1 MDRWMKV
8 KNTNISILFFTLVVI
23 MMGFGMIIPIMPF
36 YVKHLGASGSALG
49 LLMATYGVMQFIF
62 APFWGQLS
70 DRYGRKKILMLGV
83 LGNAATQVLFGLST
97 QLWMLFAARIL
108 SGLLS
113 SATLPTAMAYISDST
128 TREQRGGGMG
138 IVGAAFGIGM
148 VLGPGLG
155 GWLAS
160 ESLPLP
166 FFVAG
171 GLSMIAFILIATILP
186 ESLPEEKR
194 SISAGKF
201 HGPQIGLMWT
211 SLLGPL
217 GFLLFMAFLLAFG
230 LTNFEAIFG
239 LYSAD
244 RYSYTPRLVGI
255 LFMVI
260 GITSAVVQGVFTG
273 PLTRRWGEARI
284 IRGSLIA
291 SAAGFFILTQV
302 NTLPAVIAA
311 VCFFVVS
318 HSMLNPATSSLIS
331 KRTEGR
337 QGLVMGLNNSY
348 QSLGRILG
356 PVWAGL
362 VYDLNMNF
370 PYWSG
375 ALVLLLG
382 FGLSLLLLTQE
393 PRPEGLGIAD

>member
-1 MDRWMKV
+1 MKTR
-8 KNTNISILFFTLVVI
+8 NTNIIILFFTLIVI
-23 MMGFGMIIPIMPF
+23 MMGFGMIIPILPF

-83 LGNAATQVLFGLST
+83 VGNAATQVLFGLST

-108 SGLLS
+108 SGMLS
-113 SATLPTAMAYISDST
+113 SATLPTAMAFISDST

-138 IVGAAFGIGM
+138 VIGAAFGIGM
-148 VLGPGLG
+148 VLGPGIG

-166 FFVAG
+166 FFIAG
-171 GLSMIAFILIATILP
+171 GLSMLAFILIAIFLP
-186 ESLPEEKR
+186 ESLPKEKR
-194 SISAGKF
+194 TADSGRF
-201 HGPQIGLMWT
+201 RGPQLKLMWT
-211 SLLGPL
+211 SLFGPL
-217 GFLLFMAFLLAFG
+217 GFLLIMAFLLTFG

-239 LYSAD
+239 LYAAD
-244 RYSYTPRLVGI
+244 RYAYTPRLVGI

-260 GITSAVVQGVFTG
+260 GITSAFVQGVLTG
-273 PLTRRWGEARI
+273 PLTRRWGEANI
-284 IRGSLIA
+284 IRSSLIA
-291 SAAGFFILTQV
+291 SAAGFIFLIQA

-311 VCFFVVS
+311 VCFFIVS
-318 HSMLNPATSSLIS
+318 NAMLNPANSALIS
-331 KRTEGR
+331 KRTEGH

-348 QSLGRILG
+348 QSLGRIIG
-356 PVWAGL
+356 PAWAGL

-375 ALVLLLG
+375 AAIFLIG
-382 FGLSLLLLTQE
+382 FALSLLLLSQE
-393 PRPEGLGIAD
+393 PQPAEMGVAD

>member
-1 MDRWMKV
+1 MET
-8 KNTNISILFFTLVVI
+8 KNTNIIILFFTLIVI

-36 YVKHLGASGSALG
+36 YVKKLGASGSALG
-49 LLMATYGVMQFIF
+49 LLMSTYGVMQFIF
-62 APFWGQLS
+62 APLWGQLS

-108 SGLLS
+108 SGMLS
-113 SATLPTAMAYISDST
+113 SATLPTAMAFISDST

-138 IVGAAFGIGM
+138 MIGAAFGIGM

-160 ESLPLP
+160 ESLSLP
-166 FFVAG
+166 FFIAG
-171 GLSMIAFILIATILP
+171 GLSMLAFLLIAVILP

-194 SISAGKF
+194 TMASGKF
-201 HGPQIGLMWT
+201 RGPQLKLMWT
-211 SLLGPL
+211 SLYGPL
-217 GFLLFMAFLLAFG
+217 GFLLFMAFLLTFG

-244 RYSYTPRLVGI
+244 RYGYSPRLVGI

-260 GITSAVVQGVFTG
+260 GITSAFVQGVLTG
-273 PLTRRWGEARI
+273 PLTRRWGEI
-284 IRGSLIA
+284 NVIRGSLIA

-302 NTLPAVIAA
+302 NSLPAVIAA
-311 VCFFVVS
+311 VCFFIIS
-318 HSMLNPATSSLIS
+318 NAMLNPANSALIS
-331 KRTEGR
+331 KRTESR

-348 QSLGRILG
+348 QSLGRIIG
-356 PVWAGL
+356 PAWAGL
-362 VYDLNMNF
+362 VYDLNINL

-375 ALVLLLG
+375 AVVLLIG
-382 FGLSLLLLTQE
+382 FALSLLLLNQE
-393 PRPEGLGIAD
+393 PKTVEIVAAD

>member
-1 MDRWMKV
+1 MKSN
-8 KNTNISILFFTLVVI
+8 NTNIIILFFTLIVI

-49 LLMATYGVMQFIF
+49 FLMATYGVMQFIF

-108 SGLLS
+108 SGMLS
-113 SATLPTAMAYISDST
+113 SATLPTAMAFISDST

-138 IVGAAFGIGM
+138 LIGAAFGIGM

-160 ESLPLP
+160 ESLSLP
-166 FFVAG
+166 FFIAS
-171 GLSMIAFILIATILP
+171 GLSMLAFILIAIFLP
-186 ESLPEEKR
+186 ESLLKVKR
-194 SISAGKF
+194 STDSRRF
-201 HGPQIGLMWT
+201 QGPQPRLMWT
-211 SLLGPL
+211 SLFGPL
-217 GFLLFMAFLLAFG
+217 GFLLIMAFLLTFG

-239 LYSAD
+239 LYAAD
-244 RYSYTPRLVGI
+244 RYGYSPRLVGI

-260 GITSAVVQGVFTG
+260 GITSAFVQGVLTG
-273 PLTRRWGEARI
+273 PLTRRWGEANL

-291 SAAGFFILTQV
+291 SAAGFLFMIQA
-302 NTLPAVIAA
+302 NSLPIVIAA
-311 VCFFVVS
+311 VCFFIVS
-318 HSMLNPATSSLIS
+318 NAMLNPANSSLIS

-348 QSLGRILG
+348 QSLGRIIG
-356 PVWAGL
+356 PAWAGL

-375 ALVLLLG
+375 TVIFLIG
-382 FGLSLLLLTQE
+382 FALSLLLLSQE
-393 PRPEGLGIAD
+393 PQPVEMEATD

>member
-1 MDRWMKV
+1 MKIR
-8 KNTNISILFFTLVVI
+8 NTNIVILFFTLIVI

-108 SGLLS
+108 SGILS
-113 SATLPTAMAYISDST
+113 SATLPTAMAFISDST

-138 IVGAAFGIGM
+138 MIGASFGIGM

-155 GWLAS
+155 GWLATENLS
-160 ESLPLP
+160 LP
-166 FFVAG
+166 FFIAG
-171 GLSMIAFILIATILP
+171 GLSIVAFILIAMILP
-186 ESLPEEKR
+186 ESLPAEKR
-194 SISAGKF
+194 TAATGKF
-201 HGPQIGLMWT
+201 NGPQLSLMWT
-211 SLLGPL
+211 SLFGPL
-217 GFLLFMAFLLAFG
+217 GFLLFMALLLTFG

-244 RYSYTPRLVGI
+244 RYGYTPRLVGI

-260 GITSAVVQGVFTG
+260 GITSAFVQGVLTG
-273 PLTRRWGEARI
+273 PLTRRWGEANV
-284 IRGSLIA
+284 IRVSLIA
-291 SAAGFFILTQV
+291 SAVGFFILTQV
-302 NTLPAVIAA
+302 NSLPAVIAA
-311 VCFFVVS
+311 VCFFVIS
-318 HSMLNPATSSLIS
+318 NAMLNPANSSLIS
-331 KRTEGR
+331 KRTAER

-348 QSLGRILG
+348 QSLGRIIG

-362 VYDLNMNF
+362 VYDINLNF

-375 ALVLLLG
+375 AVVMLVG
-382 FGLSLLLLTQE
+382 FALSLLLLSRKPHTLE
-393 PRPEGLGIAD
+393 MGAAD

>member
-1 MDRWMKV
+1 MKFN
-8 KNTNISILFFTLVVI
+8 NTNILILFFTLIVI

-113 SATLPTAMAYISDST
+113 SATLPTAMAFISDST

-138 IVGAAFGIGM
+138 MIGAAFGIGM
-148 VLGPGLG
+148 VIGPGLG
-155 GWLAS
+155 GWLATENLS
-160 ESLPLP
+160 LP
-166 FFVAG
+166 FFIAA
-171 GLSMIAFILIATILP
+171 GLSLIAFLLIALILP
-186 ESLPEEKR
+186 ESLPPEKR
-194 SISAGKF
+194 TAQPGKLR
-201 HGPQIGLMWT
+201 GPQFNLMWS
-211 SLLGPL
+211 SLFGPL
-217 GFLLFMAFLLAFG
+217 GFLLFMAFLLTFG

-244 RYSYTPRLVGI
+244 RYGYSPRLVGI

-260 GITSAVVQGVFTG
+260 GLTSALVQGLLTG
-273 PLTRRWGEARI
+273 PLTRRWGEAYV

-291 SAAGFFILTQV
+291 SAVGFIVLTQV
-302 NTLPAVIAA
+302 RSLPAVIAA
-311 VCFFVVS
+311 VCFFIIS
-318 HSMLNPATSSLIS
+318 NAMLNPANSSLIS
-331 KRTEGR
+331 KRTEGS

-348 QSLGRILG
+348 QSLGRIIG
-356 PVWAGL
+356 PALAGL
-362 VYDLNMNF
+362 LYDVNMNF
-370 PYWSG
+370 PYWTG
-375 ALVLLLG
+375 AIAMLAG
-382 FGLSLLLLTQE
+382 FALSLLLLSPE
-393 PRPEGLGIAD
+393 PRPEGLGVAD

>member
-1 MDRWMKV
+1 MKA
-8 KNTNISILFFTLVVI
+8 KNTSISILFFTLIVI

-62 APFWGQLS
+62 APLWGQLS

-108 SGLLS
+108 SGMLS
-113 SATLPTAMAYISDST
+113 SATLPTAMAFISDST

-138 IVGAAFGIGM
+138 MIGASFGIGM

-166 FFVAG
+166 FFIAG
-171 GLSMIAFILIATILP
+171 GLSIVAFILIATILP
-186 ESLPEEKR
+186 ESLPAEKR
-194 SISAGKF
+194 TSAAGRF
-201 HGPQIGLMWT
+201 RGPQFSLMWT
-211 SLLGPL
+211 SLFGPL
-217 GFLLFMAFLLAFG
+217 GFLLIMAFLLTFG

-239 LYSAD
+239 LYAAD
-244 RYSYTPRLVGI
+244 RYAYTPRLVGI

-260 GITSAVVQGVFTG
+260 GVTSAFVQGVLTG
-273 PLTRRWGEARI
+273 PLTRRWGEANV
-284 IRGSLIA
+284 IRASLVA
-291 SAAGFFILTQV
+291 SAAGFFFLIQA
-302 NTLPAVIAA
+302 NSLPAVIAA
-311 VCFFVVS
+311 VCFFIVS
-318 HSMLNPATSSLIS
+318 NAMLNPANSSLIS
-331 KRTEGR
+331 KRTEER

-348 QSLGRILG
+348 QSLGRIIG
-356 PVWAGL
+356 PAWAGL
-362 VYDLNMNF
+362 VYDVNINL

-375 ALVLLLG
+375 AAIFLIG
-382 FGLSLLLLTQE
+382 FVLSLLLLSQE
-393 PRPEGLGIAD
+393 PQSVEMGAAD